1 MRVHHQWRN
10 ETKLSNQIVILVIL
24 SFMEKLLYRQL
35 VIWEKMFAAKIS
47 TAKMHTSKIS
57 TTHLEP

>member
-1 MRVHHQWRN
+1 MKVHHQWRN
-10 ETKLSNQIVILVIL
+10 ETKLSNQIVKLVIL

-35 VIWEKMFAAKIS
+35 VISEKMFAAKIS